1 MADKHPYISGTGAI
15 TGALNHFRKTFPSSV
30 TAETLKKLGLA
41 PNNESYVINI
51 LRFIGVI
58 DKESNSTPEG
68 TAVFTKHSNEEFEK
82 AFEDLVKN
90 AYAELFRLHGG
101 DTWALDEDGLISFFR
116 GSDKTSDL
124 VGRRQ
129 ATTFRV
135 LASFAGHGEIPSAKA
150 SSSPK
155 SNAPK
160 TKPARTPIA
169 KPAVEKKLETQ
180 GTNGGSDKGGMRN
193 FGLSVRIEVNLPA
206 AGDQETYD
214 RIFRSI
220 RENLLNGK

>member
-58 DKESNSTPEG
+58 DKDGNSTTEG
-68 TAVFTKHSNEEFEK
+68 SAAFSKHGNEEFQKGFEK
-82 AFEDLVKN
+82 LVRN
-90 AYAELFRLHGG
+90 AYAELFKLHGDG
-101 DTWALDEDGLISFFR
+101 TWTLDDDGLISFFR

-150 SSSPK
+150 PSGPK
-155 SNAPK
+155 AATPK
-160 TKPARTPIA
+160 AKATNTKEA
-169 KPAVEKKLETQ
+169 KPAPETTAVAVGKQ
-180 GTNGGSDKGGMRN
+180 AGGRD
-193 FGLSVRIEVNLPA
+193 FGLTVRIEVNLPA
-206 AGDQETYD
+206 AGDQDTYD

>member
-15 TGALNHFRKTFPSSV
+15 TGALNHFRKTFPSTV

-58 DKESNSTPEG
+58 DKEGNSTPEG
-68 TAVFTKHSNEEFEK
+68 AAVFTKHSNEEFQK
-82 AFEDLVKN
+82 AFEGLVKN
-90 AYAELFRLHGG
+90 AYAELFKLHGG

-129 ATTFRV
+129 ASTFRV
-135 LASFAGHGEIPSAKA
+135 LSSFAGHGEMPSKA
-150 SSSPK
+150 PSGPK
-155 SNAPK
+155 NAAPK
-160 TKPARTPIA
+160 TKPARATAA
-169 KPAVEKKLETQ
+169 KPAAEKEHGIEGEGSRGGKGAG
-180 GTNGGSDKGGMRN
+180 GT
-193 FGLSVRIEVNLPA
+193 LA
-206 AGDQETYD
+206 
-214 RIFRSI
+214 
-220 RENLLNGK
+220 